1 VHATKEE
8 ADAAEISGQDAD
20 ARDLDTSNKDPRR
33 YVSAVQ
39 AQISPPKSNLL
50 GIGSLKGR

>member
-8 ADAAEISGQDAD
+8 ADAAEITGRDAD
-20 ARDLDTSNKDPRR
+20 ARGLDTSD
-33 YVSAVQ
+33 SG
-39 AQISPPKSNLL
+39 SL